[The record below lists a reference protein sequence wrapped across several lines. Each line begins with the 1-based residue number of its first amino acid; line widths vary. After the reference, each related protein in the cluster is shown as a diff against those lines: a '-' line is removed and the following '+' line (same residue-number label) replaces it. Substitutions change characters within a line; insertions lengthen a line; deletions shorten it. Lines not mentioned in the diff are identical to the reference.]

1 MHTSQ
6 SCRYLRET
14 PGEHTTSQRRTEF
27 SRRKLSEIRMFLNY
41 KDKARG
47 DIFEEK
53 CISKKYCQ
61 NKESANDPTESNSIN
76 QLNTKS
82 C

>member
-27 SRRKLSEIRMFLNY
+27 SRRKLSEIRMFLHTKIRLGEIFSRKNVL
-41 KDKARG
+41 ARN
-47 DIFEEK
+47 IVK
-53 CISKKYCQ
+53 IKNPQ
-61 NKESANDPTESNSIN
+61 MI
-76 QLNTKS
+76 QLNRIQLTS
-82 C
+82 